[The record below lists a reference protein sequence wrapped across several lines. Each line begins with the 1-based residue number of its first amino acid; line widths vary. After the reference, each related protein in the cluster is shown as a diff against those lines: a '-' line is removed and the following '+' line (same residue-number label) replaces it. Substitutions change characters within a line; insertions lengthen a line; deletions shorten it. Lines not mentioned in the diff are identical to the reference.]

1 MNVGSRE
8 VFEQDTKPYLRKV
21 AYLESNGVENLHGQY
36 IDTGFIFTTKSAC
49 KIEMMWMSEPPIAAY
64 QIGFI
69 QKTDTGNFRVIF
81 ARQLAG
87 GKRNLLFSSDNYF
100 GDNNPITEKVVY
112 YVDYKNMI
120 KQVNDAQA
128 AITTQPIGTFTKSFY
143 LFARN
148 AGGYVDNH
156 FANCRIYNAKF
167 YDNGMLKLDLI
178 PVLDISGR
186 PAMFDEVSNT
196 LFYNQGT
203 GEFTYGELEN
213 Q

>member
-1 MNVGSRE
+1 M
-8 VFEQDTKPYLRKV
+8 
-21 AYLESNGVENLHGQY
+21 
-36 IDTGFIFTTKSAC
+36 
-49 KIEMMWMSEPPIAAY
+49 
-64 QIGFI
+64 
-69 QKTDTGNFRVIF
+69 
-81 ARQLAG
+81 
-87 GKRNLLFSSDNYF
+87 
-100 GDNNPITEKVVY
+100 
-112 YVDYKNMI
+112 
-120 KQVNDAQA
+120 
-128 AITTQPIGTFTKSFY
+128 
-143 LFARN
+143 FARN